1 MKAKMILI
9 PLGVVFLVIL
19 FITAVFFGATYHSN
33 KYQQSVQI
41 SYTSLETS
49 LDVIIFDN
57 RVEMT
62 AYEKVKTKEYLTF
75 YKAEFYK
82 TNRSKDRYMKI
93 AAQDFFTLNGYI
105 TYIKK
110 IDFDF
115 WYKFQNYLK

>member
-1 MKAKMILI
+1 MKTKMILI
-9 PLGVVFLVIL
+9 SLGVVFLVIL
-19 FITAVFFGATYHSN
+19 FLTAVFFGATYYSN
-33 KYQQSVQI
+33 KYQQSVQS

-49 LDVIIFDN
+49 LDVVIFDN

-75 YKAEFYK
+75 YRTEFSK
-82 TNRSKDRYMKI
+82 INRSKDTYMKI
-93 AAQDFFTLNGYI
+93 AAEDFFTLNGYI
-105 TYIKK
+105 TYIKT